1 MSKVKQKTGSA
12 FFGGEWNALVYLMF
26 SKQSCF
32 LKGNFF
38 RAMGGDCPGRQ
49 FLIVVLKYSQQP
61 VKKPKRLYA
70 LKKMDCY
77 VV

>member
-1 MSKVKQKTGSA
+1 MRSYTLCSV
-12 FFGGEWNALVYLMF
+12 NNLV
-26 SKQSCF
+26 F
-32 LKGNFF
+32 LKATFF